1 MRLIICSLSWKIDF
15 PYRFRKFVRVSTVR
29 VNVAQGSWCSTV
41 TEKMQ
46 QLVEAL
52 RVASMETNY

>member
-1 MRLIICSLSWKIDF
+1 MDF